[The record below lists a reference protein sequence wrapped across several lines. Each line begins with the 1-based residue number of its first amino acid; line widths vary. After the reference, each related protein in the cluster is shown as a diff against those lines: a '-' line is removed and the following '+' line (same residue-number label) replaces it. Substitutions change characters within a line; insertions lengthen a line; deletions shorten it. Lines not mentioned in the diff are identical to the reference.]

1 MKRKLVENQIIV
13 IDDSHDIGRLML
25 HCLQDRDD
33 SNILYFQDP
42 VSALDFLS
50 FNNFKGNKWLIVDVM
65 MPKING
71 LELIVRAKEIDPEFN
86 VCILTSN
93 HDEKVIE
100 DSFKLGICEYIF
112 KEKSKD
118 EIIYKINALIDNG
131 IHQTPEFIE
140 LYEVSEVIN
149 SYKVRNRIGKKLILE
164 TREELPIHSLVNIP
178 DNQGHGHLYRVEKC
192 DLVDRGAVI
201 TCKGIKSAS

>member
-1 MKRKLVENQIIV
+1 MKKSHVENQIIV

-50 FNNFKGNKWLIVDVM
+50 FNNFEGNKWLIVDVM
-65 MPKING
+65 MPKISG
-71 LELIVRAKEIDPEFN
+71 LEFIVRAKEIDPSYK
-86 VCILTSN
+86 VCVLTSN

-100 DSFKLGICEYIF
+100 DAFALGICEYIF
-112 KEKSKD
+112 KERSKD
-118 EIIYKINALIDNG
+118 EIINKINSLIDNG
-131 IHQTPEFIE
+131 IKQTPEYIE

-149 SYKVRNRIGKKLILE
+149 SYKVRNRIGRKLILE
-164 TREELPIHSLVNIP
+164 TKEELPLHSLVNIP
-178 DNQGHGHLYRVEKC
+178 DTKGHGHLYRVEKC
-192 DLVDRGAVI
+192 DLLDQGALI